1 MELRKIGG
9 ECGKDDCPAVYL
21 TGQDGIIVQGTLVT
35 GVDQVAPAPGEAL
48 VEIPRSVLLEAAR
61 AVGR

>member
-9 ECGKDDCPAVYL
+9 ECGKDDCPAVYV
-21 TGQDGIIVQGTLVT
+21 TDQGNIVVQGMLVT
-35 GVDQVAPAPGEAL
+35 GAGQVTPAPGEAL
-48 VEIPRSVLLEAAR
+48 VEIPPSVLLEAAR